1 MLAYIPEIYPDELIS
16 SWIARWKCH
25 IGLLTHS
32 QILGLIARKQS
43 RVSTEFAVRFN
54 DDVVNAVRQRYGDVS
69 MFLLNHT
76 MLPYY
81 ICFTDSHFRSKAVER
96 VKQTGL
102 VDISD
107 YLIIDRVAVR
117 HLRYCSICA
126 IEDRSTYGEAF
137 YHRAHQLWDVS
148 VCAKHGCL
156 LRKTRVSISGSN
168 PPNAD
173 MEIPYNDSLERSG
186 NKMQLGYSR
195 YVVGALTLGSAKDDY
210 IQQLRLISSKYTLW
224 SSNIVDYDRIVSAIR
239 EYYTDSL
246 VNLPTAWQ
254 IESVVRGYRCDSRI
268 ILMLLY
274 MGRVYVE
281 S

>member
-1 MLAYIPEIYPDELIS
+1 M
-16 SWIARWKCH
+16 
-25 IGLLTHS
+25 
-32 QILGLIARKQS
+32 
-43 RVSTEFAVRFN
+43 
-54 DDVVNAVRQRYGDVS
+54 
-69 MFLLNHT
+69 
-76 MLPYY
+76 
-81 ICFTDSHFRSKAVER
+81 
-96 VKQTGL
+96 
-102 VDISD
+102 
-107 YLIIDRVAVR
+107 
-117 HLRYCSICA
+117 
-126 IEDRSTYGEAF
+126 
-137 YHRAHQLWDVS
+137 S
-148 VCAKHGCL
+148 VCAKHGWL